1 MDIKS
6 LSCLKAS
13 INSLFVLSSR
23 LLRILWG
30 PLTFCPC
37 PSISLVFQSFPFL
50 PFRSNLDFTYF
61 RKPFLIAAKLYWAS
75 KLYSLHYVRA
85 SELLFCNTPVI
96 MFLYLSPT
104 DFSFLEGSDC
114 WQSSLYPRA
123 WCVVDFNKMF
133 EIIDLSPRSVLV
145 RVFIVLFIGSVLMPG
160 KLPVSCLNSGSN
172 VTFMRTY
179 PTSPSVWLCLLL
191 CVCVCVCVHAHT
203 EVCENS

>member
-1 MDIKS
+1 M
-6 LSCLKAS
+6 
-13 INSLFVLSSR
+13 
-23 LLRILWG
+23 
-30 PLTFCPC
+30 TFCPC

-61 RKPFLIAAKLYWAS
+61 RKPFLIAPKVYWAS
-75 KLYSLHYVRA
+75 DLYSVHYVRT

-96 MFLYLSPT
+96 MFLYLPPT

-123 WCVVDFNKMF
+123 WCVVDVNKMF

-145 RVFIVLFIGSVLMPG
+145 RVFIVLFIWLCFDAWQTSV
-160 KLPVSCLNSGSN
+160 SSLNSGSN

-179 PTSPSVWLCLLL
+179 PTSPSGWLCLLL
-191 CVCVCVCVHAHT
+191 GGWVCVRARACAHAHT
-203 EVCENS
+203 EGC